1 MANKK
6 KLQNAATKFRNE
18 NPERHRLYS
27 ILLSRMA
34 RYIAKSGAPEV
45 TVGIEYGGYYEFAND

>member
-6 KLQNAATKFRNE
+6 KLQNAAIKFRNE
-18 NPERHRLYS
+18 NPGRHRLYS

-45 TVGIEYGGYYEFAND
+45 TVGIKYGEYYEFAND